1 MTSIETSNKKQT
13 NRTIKNKV
21 LYSKIEIEGK
31 QYRCVS
37 FFVDSPAKA
46 KEEDWSVFTMENK
59 NKILIDKLT
68 LAVMAECECE
78 FLTRESDKNMSEPP
92 IVAVELQV
100 INTDKVE
107 IKEEKTE
114 MFSTENTI
122 TENLT
127 ANEDA
132 TKVEDINKNTIT
144 ENVTKSINVEKR
156 MIEAVNDLV
165 ISTEEI

>member
-1 MTSIETSNKKQT
+1 MIANKKLT
-13 NRTIKNKV
+13 NKTIKNKV

-59 NKILIDKLT
+59 SKILIDKLT

-100 INTDKVE
+100 INTDEVEIKE

-114 MFSTENTI
+114 VFSTDNTK

-127 ANEDA
+127 PIEDL
-132 TKVEDINKNTIT
+132 TKVEDINENTIT
-144 ENVTKSINVEKR
+144 EDVTKSINVEKK

-165 ISTEEI
+165 ISTEEK

>member
-1 MTSIETSNKKQT
+1 MRKS

-100 INTDKVE
+100 INTDEVE
-107 IKEEKTE
+107 IKEEKTDQP
-114 MFSTENTI
+114 ENTI

-127 ANEDA
+127 PKEEL
-132 TKVEDINKNTIT
+132 TKVEDINENTIT

>member
-1 MTSIETSNKKQT
+1 MG
-13 NRTIKNKV
+13 
-21 LYSKIEIEGK
+21 SKIEIEGK

-59 NKILIDKLT
+59 NKIVIDKLT

-107 IKEEKTE
+107 KEEKTE